1 MEAASIPEQPS
12 AAPPRRALGKIL
24 SDNILWILMG
34 IALLIFFFKDPQQ
47 TFDDVKTGLSNGT
60 IWALIALGYTLVY
73 GIIELINFAHGD
85 VFMLGSMIALFLI
98 VQVFGISAAT
108 PPLLLVFVLLLV
120 ILITMVVTAALNVSI
135 ERVAYRPLR
144 NAPKLAPLISAIG
157 MSFVLQNVALLIAGP
172 ANKSVD
178 NLLPTVN
185 LLSYVG
191 VNTVELS
198 FRQVFVGVVTIP
210 LLVGMSWFVAK
221 TKQGRAMRATAQDPD
236 TAGLMGVD
244 VNRTIALT
252 FLLGGALAGAAGVV
266 QILYNNVTVWNL
278 GFRFGLN
285 AFTSAVLG
293 GIGNLPGAVLG
304 ALVLGQ
310 INAFS
315 DRYVAANW
323 TNAIVFMVLIGVL
336 VFKPTGLL
344 GQQLAD
350 RA

>member
-1 MEAASIPEQPS
+1 MDQVI
-12 AAPPRRALGKIL
+12 
-24 SDNILWILMG
+24 
-34 IALLIFFFKDPQQ
+34 Q
-47 TFDDVKTGLSNGT
+47 TFIIGLSNGL
-60 IWALIALGYTLVY
+60 IFALVALGYTLVY

-85 VFMLGSMIALFLI
+85 LFMIGSMIALAQIAGIWHLSSATSPLVLVGVI
-98 VQVFGISAAT
+98 V
-108 PPLLLVFVLLLV
+108 LV
-120 ILITMVVTAALNVSI
+120 IAVTMVITAVINVTI

-157 MSFVLQNVALLIAGP
+157 MSYVLQNIANLIAGP
-172 ANKSVD
+172 ANKSID
-178 NLLPTVN
+178 NLFPTTN
-185 LLSYVG
+185 LLSVFG
-191 VNTVELS
+191 ITTITVT
-198 FRQVFVGVVTIP
+198 FQQVFVAIVTIP
-210 LLVGMSWFVAK
+210 LLIALSWFVDR
-221 TKQGRAMRATAQDPD
+221 TRQGRAMRATAQDPD

-252 FLLGGALAGAAGVV
+252 FLIGGALAGAAGVV
-266 QILYNNVTVWNL
+266 QILYNNVTVYNL

-293 GIGNLPGAVLG
+293 GIGNLNGAVVG

-310 INAFS
+310 INAYS
-315 DRYVAANW
+315 DRYLSANW
-323 TNAIVFMVLIGVL
+323 TNAIVFGVLIAVL

>member
-1 MEAASIPEQPS
+1 MDQVI
-12 AAPPRRALGKIL
+12 
-24 SDNILWILMG
+24 
-34 IALLIFFFKDPQQ
+34 Q
-47 TFDDVKTGLSNGT
+47 TFIIGLSNGL
-60 IWALIALGYTLVY
+60 IFALVALGYTLVY

-85 VFMLGSMIALFLI
+85 LFMIGSMIALAQI
-98 VQVFGISAAT
+98 AGIWHLSSAT
-108 PPLLLVFVLLLV
+108 PPLVLVAVIALV
-120 ILITMVVTAALNVSI
+120 IAVTMVITAAINVTI

-157 MSFVLQNVALLIAGP
+157 MSYVLQNIANLIAGP
-172 ANKSVD
+172 ANKSID
-178 NLLPTVN
+178 NLFPTTN
-185 LLSYVG
+185 LLSVFG
-191 VNTVELS
+191 ITTISVT
-198 FRQVFVGVVTIP
+198 FQQVFVAIVTIP
-210 LLVGMSWFVAK
+210 LLIALSWFVDR
-221 TKQGRAMRATAQDPD
+221 TRQGRAMRATAQDPD

-252 FLLGGALAGAAGVV
+252 FLIGGALAGAAGVV
-266 QILYNNVTVWNL
+266 QILYNNVTVYNL

-293 GIGNLPGAVLG
+293 GIGNLNGAVAG

-315 DRYVAANW
+315 DRYLSANW
-323 TNAIVFMVLIGVL
+323 TNAIVFGVLIAVL

>member
-1 MEAASIPEQPS
+1 MDQ
-12 AAPPRRALGKIL
+12 IL
-24 SDNILWILMG
+24 
-34 IALLIFFFKDPQQ
+34 Q
-47 TFDDVKTGLSNGT
+47 TFIIGLSNGL
-60 IWALIALGYTLVY
+60 IFALVALGYTLVY

-85 VFMLGSMIALFLI
+85 VFMLGSMTALFL
-98 VQVFGISAAT
+98 FTRLGISAST
-108 PPLLLVFVLLLV
+108 PAPVMIAEILIV
-120 ILITMVVTAALNVSI
+120 ILVTMGVTATLNASI

-144 NAPKLAPLISAIG
+144 HAPKLAPLISAIG
-157 MSFVLQNVALLIAGP
+157 MSFVLQNVGLLISGP
-172 ANKSVD
+172 ANKSID
-178 NLLPTVN
+178 NILPTTN
-185 LLSYVG
+185 LLSYFG
-191 VNTVELS
+191 ITTVEVNL
-198 FRQVFVGVVTIP
+198 QQAFVAMVTIP
-210 LLVGMSWFVAK
+210 LLIALSWFVGK
-221 TKQGRAMRATAQDPD
+221 TRQGRAMRATAQDPD

-252 FLLGGALAGAAGVV
+252 FLIGGALAGAAGVV

-293 GIGNLPGAVLG
+293 GIGNLSGAVLG

-315 DRYVAANW
+315 DRYMSATW
-323 TNAIVFMVLIGVL
+323 TNAIVFAVLIAVL

>member
-1 MEAASIPEQPS
+1 MDQVI
-12 AAPPRRALGKIL
+12 
-24 SDNILWILMG
+24 
-34 IALLIFFFKDPQQ
+34 Q
-47 TFDDVKTGLSNGT
+47 TFIIGLSNGL
-60 IWALIALGYTLVY
+60 IFALVALGYTLVY

-85 VFMLGSMIALFLI
+85 LFMIGSMIALAQIAGIWHLSSATSPVVLI
-98 VQVFGISAAT
+98 GVIV
-108 PPLLLVFVLLLV
+108 LV
-120 ILITMVVTAALNVSI
+120 IAVTMVITAAINVTI

-157 MSFVLQNVALLIAGP
+157 MSYVLQNIANLIAGP
-172 ANKSVD
+172 ANKSID
-178 NLLPTVN
+178 NLFPTTN
-185 LLSYVG
+185 LLSVFG
-191 VNTVELS
+191 ITTITVT
-198 FRQVFVGVVTIP
+198 FQQVFVAIVTIP
-210 LLVGMSWFVAK
+210 LLIALSWFVDR
-221 TKQGRAMRATAQDPD
+221 TRQGRAMRATAQDPD

-252 FLLGGALAGAAGVV
+252 FLIGGALAGAAGVV
-266 QILYNNVTVWNL
+266 QILYNNVTVYNL

-293 GIGNLPGAVLG
+293 GIGNLNGAVVG

-310 INAFS
+310 INAYS
-315 DRYVAANW
+315 DRYLSANW
-323 TNAIVFMVLIGVL
+323 TNAIVFGVLIAVL

>member
-1 MEAASIPEQPS
+1 MDQVI
-12 AAPPRRALGKIL
+12 
-24 SDNILWILMG
+24 
-34 IALLIFFFKDPQQ
+34 Q
-47 TFDDVKTGLSNGT
+47 TFIIGLSNGL
-60 IWALIALGYTLVY
+60 IFALVALGYTLVY

-85 VFMLGSMIALFLI
+85 LFMLGSMIALFLI
-98 VQVFGISAAT
+98 ASVFSLSAAT
-108 PPLLLVFVLLLV
+108 PALQMVGV
-120 ILITMVVTAALNVSI
+120 ILVVIAITMIATATINVTI
-135 ERVAYRPLR
+135 ERIAYRPLR
-144 NAPKLAPLISAIG
+144 HAPKLAPLISAIG
-157 MSFVLQNVALLIAGP
+157 MSFVLQNIANLIAGP
-172 ANKSVD
+172 ANKSID
-178 NLLPTVN
+178 NLFPTTN
-185 LLSYVG
+185 LLS
-191 VNTVELS
+191 
-198 FRQVFVGVVTIP
+198 VFGIETIAVTFQQAFVAMVTIP
-210 LLVGMSWFVAK
+210 LLIALTWFVDK

-252 FLLGGALAGAAGVV
+252 FLIGGALAGAAGVV

-293 GIGNLPGAVLG
+293 GIGNLSGAVVG

-315 DRYVAANW
+315 DRYLSANW
-323 TNAIVFMVLIGVL
+323 TNAIVFMVLIAVL

>member
-1 MEAASIPEQPS
+1 MDQVI
-12 AAPPRRALGKIL
+12 
-24 SDNILWILMG
+24 
-34 IALLIFFFKDPQQ
+34 Q
-47 TFDDVKTGLSNGT
+47 TFIIGLSNGL
-60 IWALIALGYTLVY
+60 IFALVALGYTLVY

-85 VFMLGSMIALFLI
+85 LFMTGSMMAFFLI
-98 VQVFGISAAT
+98 SVTFKLTPAT
-108 PPLLLVFVLLLV
+108 DPAQMIAVILLV
-120 ILITMVVTAALNVSI
+120 IAAVMVATAAINVAI

-157 MSFVLQNVALLIAGP
+157 MSFVLQNIANLLAGP
-172 ANKSVD
+172 ANKSID
-178 NLLPTVN
+178 NLFPTTN
-185 LLSYVG
+185 LLSAFG
-191 VNTVELS
+191 ITAIAVN
-198 FRQVFVGVVTIP
+198 FQQAFVAVVTIP
-210 LLVGMSWFVAK
+210 LLIALTWFVDK
-221 TKQGRAMRATAQDPD
+221 TRQGRAMRATAQDPD

-252 FLLGGALAGAAGVV
+252 FLIGGALAGAAGVV
-266 QILYNNVTVWNL
+266 QILYNNVTVYNL

-293 GIGNLPGAVLG
+293 GIGNLRGAVVG

-315 DRYVAANW
+315 DRYISANW
-323 TNAIVFMVLIGVL
+323 TNAIVFAVLIGVL

>member
-1 MEAASIPEQPS
+1 MDQVI
-12 AAPPRRALGKIL
+12 
-24 SDNILWILMG
+24 
-34 IALLIFFFKDPQQ
+34 Q
-47 TFDDVKTGLSNGT
+47 TFIIGLSNGL
-60 IWALIALGYTLVY
+60 IFALVALGYTLVY

-85 VFMLGSMIALFLI
+85 LFMIGSMIALAQIAGIWHLSSATSPVVLI
-98 VQVFGISAAT
+98 GVIV
-108 PPLLLVFVLLLV
+108 LV
-120 ILITMVVTAALNVSI
+120 IAVTMVITAVINVTI

-157 MSFVLQNVALLIAGP
+157 MSYVLQNIANLIAGP
-172 ANKSVD
+172 ANKSID
-178 NLLPTVN
+178 NLFPTTN
-185 LLSYVG
+185 LLSVFG
-191 VNTVELS
+191 ITTITVT
-198 FRQVFVGVVTIP
+198 FQQVFVAIVTIP
-210 LLVGMSWFVAK
+210 LLIALSWFVDR
-221 TKQGRAMRATAQDPD
+221 TRQGRAMRATAQDPD

-252 FLLGGALAGAAGVV
+252 FLIGGALAGAAGVV
-266 QILYNNVTVWNL
+266 QILYNNVTVYNL

-293 GIGNLPGAVLG
+293 GIGNLNGAVVG

-310 INAFS
+310 INAYS
-315 DRYVAANW
+315 DRYLSANW
-323 TNAIVFMVLIGVL
+323 TNAIVFGVLIAVL

>member
-1 MEAASIPEQPS
+1 MDQVI
-12 AAPPRRALGKIL
+12 
-24 SDNILWILMG
+24 
-34 IALLIFFFKDPQQ
+34 Q
-47 TFDDVKTGLSNGT
+47 TFIIGLSNGL
-60 IWALIALGYTLVY
+60 IFALVALGYTLVY

-85 VFMLGSMIALFLI
+85 LFMTGSMMAFFLI
-98 VQVFGISAAT
+98 SVTFKLTPAT
-108 PPLLLVFVLLLV
+108 EPVTMIAVILLV
-120 ILITMVVTAALNVSI
+120 IAVVMVATAAINVAI

-157 MSFVLQNVALLIAGP
+157 MSFVLQNIANLLAGP
-172 ANKSVD
+172 ANKSID
-178 NLLPTVN
+178 NLFPTTN
-185 LLSYVG
+185 LLSAFG
-191 VNTVELS
+191 ITAIAVN
-198 FRQVFVGVVTIP
+198 FQQAFVAIVTIP
-210 LLVGMSWFVAK
+210 LLIALTWFVDK
-221 TKQGRAMRATAQDPD
+221 TRQGRAMRATAQDPD

-252 FLLGGALAGAAGVV
+252 FLIGGALAGAAGVV
-266 QILYNNVTVWNL
+266 QILYNNVTVYNL

-293 GIGNLPGAVLG
+293 GIGNLRGAVVG

-315 DRYVAANW
+315 DRYLSANW
-323 TNAIVFMVLIGVL
+323 TNAIVFAVLIGVL

>member
-1 MEAASIPEQPS
+1 MDQVI
-12 AAPPRRALGKIL
+12 
-24 SDNILWILMG
+24 
-34 IALLIFFFKDPQQ
+34 Q
-47 TFDDVKTGLSNGT
+47 TVIIGLSNGL
-60 IWALIALGYTLVY
+60 IFALVALGYTLVY

-85 VFMLGSMIALFLI
+85 LFMLGSMVALFLI
-98 VQVFGISAAT
+98 ATVFHISAAT
-108 PPLLLVFVLLLV
+108 PPILLIGEILLIIAL
-120 ILITMVVTAALNVSI
+120 TMVITAAINITI
-135 ERVAYRPLR
+135 ERIAYRPLR
-144 NAPKLAPLISAIG
+144 HAPKLAPLISAIG

-172 ANKSVD
+172 ANKSI
-178 NLLPTVN
+178 NNFLPTAN
-185 LLSYVG
+185 LLSAVG
-191 VNTVELS
+191 ITSVSVTVQ
-198 FRQVFVGVVTIP
+198 QVFVGMVTLP
-210 LLVGMSWFVAK
+210 LLFALSWFVGK
-221 TKQGRAMRATAQDPD
+221 TRQGRAMRATAQDPD

-252 FLLGGALAGAAGVV
+252 FLIGGALAGAAGVV

-293 GIGNLPGAVLG
+293 GIGNLSGAVVG

-315 DRYVAANW
+315 DRYLSANW
-323 TNAIVFMVLIGVL
+323 TNAIVFGVLILVL